1 MSQNDQILHHL
12 KSGQSITATQAIS
25 LFNCYRLAARI
36 DELRKKG
43 HLIETTTRK
52 RDKKSWA
59 VYKIEGKK

>member
-1 MSQNDQILHHL
+1 MSQNDRILQHL

-43 HLIETTTRK
+43 HLIETVRLK